1 MDRRGRIVLTDRCTT
16 CEHPV
21 SATTVAELKAAIRA
35 HVDYVNTQLDR
46 TTDPHFEDERLIHLM
61 VS

>member
-1 MDRRGRIVLTDRCTT
+1 MLTDHCIT
-16 CEHPV
+16 CEHPL

-46 TTDPHFEDERLIHLM
+46 ATDPHFEDGRLVHLM